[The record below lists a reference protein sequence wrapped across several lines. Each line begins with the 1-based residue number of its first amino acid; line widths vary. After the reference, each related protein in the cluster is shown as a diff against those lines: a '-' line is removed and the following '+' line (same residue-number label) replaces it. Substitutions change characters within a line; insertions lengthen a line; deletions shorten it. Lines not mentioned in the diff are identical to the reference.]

1 MSTELFEH
9 YTTEFSGNWEHLV
22 QQTNSRLE
30 NACVMTSFQGKEK
43 SFNQIGTVEGRKIT
57 TRNGK
62 TIPQN
67 HPFAK
72 RWIRTEAWDCVYHE
86 DEWDEQLLG
95 EVSSPKSDVVTA
107 HTYAFHRSRD
117 QVTIDA
123 LEGTAYIGPSGT
135 DTVSLGAGQKVVV
148 NYVHGGTGSN
158 SGLTL
163 AKMIK
168 AKSILGK
175 NEAYGQSGDKS
186 DELIALVSQQ
196 QLDDL
201 LANVDEVT
209 NADYAAVK
217 ALVDGEVD
225 RFMGFRFIR
234 TELLTLNSST
244 DVRTCIFYCKSG
256 IKVASNG
263 KSVRFAIRDDL
274 NETLQIRTKWRHGA
288 TRMEEEKVVLV
299 YCDESP

>member
-1 MSTELFEH
+1 M
-9 YTTEFSGNWEHLV
+9 NWEHLL
-22 QQTNSRLE
+22 QDKGGRLD
-30 NACVMTSFQGKEK
+30 NACVMTSFDGKEK

-67 HPFAK
+67 HPYAK

-95 EVSSPKSDVVTA
+95 EVSSPRSDVVTA
-107 HTYAFHRSRD
+107 HAYAFGRSKD
-117 QVTIDA
+117 QTVIDS

-135 DTVSLGAGQKVVV
+135 DTVSLGSGQKVAVT
-148 NYVHGGTGSN
+148 YVHGGTGAS

-163 AKMIK
+163 AKLIK

-175 NEAYGQSGDKS
+175 NEAYGQSGDKG
-186 DELIALVSQQ
+186 DELIGLVTQA

-201 LANVDEVT
+201 LNNVDEVT

-234 TELLTLNSST
+234 TELLTLSVST
-244 DVRTCIFYCKSG
+244 DVRTCIFYAKSG
-256 IKVASNG
+256 VKMASNG
-263 KSVRFAIRDDL
+263 RKVRFAIRDDL
-274 NETLQIRTKWRHGA
+274 NETLQIRTKWRHGG

-299 YCDESP
+299 YTDESP